1 MLKTLILITLI
12 GNTET
17 NSLKIN
23 MTQKEFNTLSKAL
36 DFMAK
41 DIMKSKGPEY
51 TQEDRDVLA
60 NFKNTADRLNTTDM
74 KVWGAYFDKQVS
86 SIYAHLNNA
95 NLKKAETIESRFAD
109 IINYCHLGLALF
121 KERSR

>member
-1 MLKTLILITLI
+1 
-12 GNTET
+12 
-17 NSLKIN
+17 
-23 MTQKEFNTLSKAL
+23 MTQKEFNKLSKAL
-36 DFMAK
+36 DFMCK
-41 DIMKSKGPEY
+41 DIMKSKGHEY
-51 TQEDRDVLA
+51 TQENREMHA
-60 NFKNTADRLNTTDM
+60 NFKNTASRLNTTEL
-74 KVWGAYFDKQVS
+74 KVWGAFFDKQIS

>member
-1 MLKTLILITLI
+1 MKNQKN
-12 GNTET
+12 G
-17 NSLKIN
+17 K
-23 MTQKEFNTLSKAL
+23 MTQSEFNKLSKAL

-41 DIMKSKGPEY
+41 ETMKSKGPEY
-51 TQEDRDVLA
+51 TQEDKDVLA
-60 NFKNTADRLNTTDM
+60 NFKNTASRLNTTEL
-74 KVWGAYFDKQVS
+74 KVWGAFFDKQIS

-121 KERSR
+121 KERIR